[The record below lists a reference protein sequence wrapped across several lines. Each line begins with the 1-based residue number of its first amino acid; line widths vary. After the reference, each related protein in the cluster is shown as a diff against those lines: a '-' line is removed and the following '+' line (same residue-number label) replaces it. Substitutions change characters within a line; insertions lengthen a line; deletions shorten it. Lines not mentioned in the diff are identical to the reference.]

1 MAMDVTKHDSC
12 DLYFSPLYQAVEI
25 VMQRVYGGSELH
37 RNSFVNEGYVMIWD
51 EHLKDIAEERWID
64 SIFGISALL
73 SVTTQLNHSQSQGL
87 LCVQHGLPF
96 LRLAQ
101 AAASNI
107 AIHMIDDA
115 LMHLSSLRF
124 NLRTNPTVDT
134 SRETADANKAL
145 FASYWQVVDG
155 AIEVVEQHL
164 AFHQVEMVFAQFRFR
179 ELVTKQWLERNAA

>member
-1 MAMDVTKHDSC
+1 MAMDATKHDSC

-37 RNSFVNEGYVMIWD
+37 RNSFVNKGYVMIWD

-115 LMHLSSLRF
+115 LMHLSSMKF
-124 NLRTNPTVDT
+124 NLKTNLTVDI
-134 SRETADANKAL
+134 SRETIDPDLEL
-145 FASYWQVVDG
+145 FTSYWRVVDG
-155 AIEVVEQHL
+155 AIGVVEQHL
-164 AFHQVEMVFAQFRFR
+164 APFQVEMVFAQFRFR
-179 ELVTKQWLERNAA
+179 ELVTKQWRERKVA